1 MKYMDLQKMATA
13 VRILSADMIERANSG
28 HPGAPLGLADVA
40 TVLWTKFLRFDASRP
55 DWFDRDRFILS
66 GGHASALLYSLMY
79 LTGFP
84 DVTQDEI
91 KHFRQLGHKTA
102 GHPEKT
108 LIEGIDFSTGPLGQ
122 GLAGGVGM
130 ALAERILNA
139 RFGNDL
145 MFHKTYVF
153 CGDGDLM
160 EGISEEAISLAG
172 HLCLNRL
179 IVLWDD
185 NQMTID
191 GRTDIATDTDMVLR
205 FRANGWQVL
214 SCDGHDFASI
224 EKALEQAQAADRPVL
239 IDCHTVIGYG
249 APTKQNTPK
258 VHGSPLGEAEI
269 KGLRQ
274 NLDWPYPPFEI
285 PADILEA
292 WRAVGARG
300 EGDCTQWGLR
310 VDHSPRKEEFLDQ
323 LAGNLSSRLG
333 KLLQSYKEKCL
344 AEHPDKATRKA
355 SQEVLDIL
363 CAEMPNLVGS
373 SADLAGACYTKT
385 AHSRDIS
392 ADNYD
397 GNYVN
402 CGVREAAMAGMM
414 NGLAAH
420 GGFVPYGSTFLA
432 FADYLK
438 PALRL
443 GALMEVPE
451 LYILTHDSLGV
462 GEDGPT
468 HQPIEQL
475 SMLRATP
482 NVFVFRPADGVEVAE
497 CYETALTLKNNISVL
512 ALSRQAL
519 PTVRRMAT
527 ENGSARGGYV
537 LSEAKKDRQITLI
550 ATGSEVSL
558 ALKAQEILA
567 AQGVAAAV
575 VSMPCVDLFEQQP
588 DSYRRS
594 VLGET
599 PCVIIEAAA
608 TWGWNRL
615 IGPAGGQIIGIDTF
629 GLSGKGAEVLAH
641 FGFTPEHVAQVAL
654 SLLNGANLSCPNEQ
668 F

>member
-1 MKYMDLQKMATA
+1 MNQMDLQKMATA
-13 VRILSADMIERANSG
+13 LRILSADMIERANSG

-40 TVLWTKFLRFDASRP
+40 TVLWAKFLRFDASRP

-79 LTGFP
+79 LTGFAE
-84 DVTQDEI
+84 VTLDEV
-91 KHFRQLGHKTA
+91 KNFRQLGSKTA

-108 LIEGIDFSTGPLGQ
+108 LIEGVDFSTGPLGQ
-122 GLAGGVGM
+122 GLAGAVGM

-139 RFGNDL
+139 RYGNDL
-145 MFHKTYVF
+145 ICHKTYVF

-172 HLCLNRL
+172 HLRLNRL

-185 NQMTID
+185 NQVTID
-191 GRTDIATDTDMVLR
+191 GRTNIATDTDMALR
-205 FRANGWQVL
+205 FQANGWQVL

-224 EKALEQAQAADRPVL
+224 EKALEQAGSAKQPVL

-249 APTKQNTPK
+249 APTKQDTPK
-258 VHGSPLGEAEI
+258 VHGSPLGAEEI
-269 KGLRQ
+269 AGLRKAL
-274 NLDWPYPPFEI
+274 NWPYPPFEI
-285 PADILEA
+285 PTDILDA

-310 VDHSPRKEEFLDQ
+310 VDHSPQKEAFLNQ
-323 LAGNLSSRLG
+323 LAGNLPGQLG
-333 KLLQSYKEKCL
+333 KLLRAYKEKCV
-344 AEHPDKATRKA
+344 AEHADKATRKA

-363 CAEMPNLVGS
+363 CAEMTNLIGS

-385 AHSRDIS
+385 PHSRDIS
-392 ADNYD
+392 ANNYN

-402 CGVREAAMAGMM
+402 CGIREAVMAGMM

-420 GGFVPYGSTFLA
+420 GGFIPYGSTFLA

-443 GALMEVPE
+443 GALMELPE

-497 CYETALTLKNNISVL
+497 CYETALTLRNNISVL

-519 PTVRRMAT
+519 PIVRTKTVK
-527 ENGSARGGYV
+527 NQSARGGYV
-537 LSEAKKDRQITLI
+537 LSEPRAKRQITLI
-550 ATGSEVSL
+550 ATGSEVAL
-558 ALKAQEILA
+558 ALKAKDMLA
-567 AQGVAAAV
+567 EQDIQAAV
-575 VSMPCVDLFEQQP
+575 VSMPCVTLFEQQ
-588 DSYRRS
+588 DDLYREDT
-594 VLGET
+594 LGHT
-599 PCVIIEAAA
+599 PRIIIEAAA
-608 TWGWNRL
+608 TWGWDRL
-615 IGPAGGQIIGIDTF
+615 IGPQGGRVIGVDTF
-629 GLSGKGAEVLAH
+629 GLSGKGSEVLAH
-641 FGFTPEHVAQVAL
+641 FGFTPEHVVQIAL
-654 SLLNGANLSCPNEQ
+654 SLLQPSNPDEQ
-668 F
+668 P